1 MRNVRLALAATTATE
16 LSVSDALRH
25 LAQCCVDGS
34 GSGSGDGSL
43 LSSVTAGVSTR
54 SDSTGGN
61 GPVVVSDAAASS
73 LGASSSGAGHASHV
87 DPGDDHGATV
97 TARLTSA
104 TTKSAPTHAT
114 ASQLRAPLTHS
125 ATAATTT
132 TTTTITGQV
141 DSRGGT
147 AASAAAT
154 TTTTTT
160 PTPSVLSARAV
171 DAVLAFARAVDGA
184 ERSVDVL
191 SAFADAWPVLRGLG
205 DRIDAVRAKVQS
217 AQLSDATAGDR
228 SGAVS
233 KMGRQLWR
241 MARGAVAHAEK
252 AFSVAVR
259 VVYCGRRKPSASGCL
274 VKGLRALLGASPTVA
289 GRQHGSGGDGGG
301 GGGVASGG
309 AAGAVLPS
317 IAAFLPQSRLFP
329 ELVRLQH
336 AVRRAES
343 IVDQTA
349 GACRGRGRGGGGK
362 KQLAWVC
369 CWGFLFLLLLCLM
382 GRGARGGCR

>member
-1 MRNVRLALAATTATE
+1 M
-16 LSVSDALRH
+16 
-25 LAQCCVDGS
+25 
-34 GSGSGDGSL
+34 
-43 LSSVTAGVSTR
+43 
-54 SDSTGGN
+54 
-61 GPVVVSDAAASS
+61 
-73 LGASSSGAGHASHV
+73 
-87 DPGDDHGATV
+87 
-97 TARLTSA
+97 
-104 TTKSAPTHAT
+104 
-114 ASQLRAPLTHS
+114 
-125 ATAATTT
+125 
-132 TTTTITGQV
+132 
-141 DSRGGT
+141 
-147 AASAAAT
+147 
-154 TTTTTT
+154 
-160 PTPSVLSARAV
+160 

-301 GGGVASGG
+301 GGASGG

-317 IAAFLPQSRLFP
+317 VAAFLPQSRLFP

-349 GACRGRGRGGGGK
+349 GACRGE
-362 KQLAWVC
+362 V
-369 CWGFLFLLLLCLM
+369 
-382 GRGARGGCR
+382 RGAVGL